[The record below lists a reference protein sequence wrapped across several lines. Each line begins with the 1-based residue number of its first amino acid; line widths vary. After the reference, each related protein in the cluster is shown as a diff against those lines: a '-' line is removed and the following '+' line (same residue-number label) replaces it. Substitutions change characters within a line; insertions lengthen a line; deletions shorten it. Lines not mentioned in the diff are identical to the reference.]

1 MDIFLVGGAVR
12 DKLLGLPVKDQDWVV
27 TGATP
32 DDLVRLG
39 YTPVGKDFPVF
50 LHPETHEEYA
60 LARTERKT
68 AAGYHGFQFHAD
80 QNVTLEQD
88 VKRRDLTINA
98 LAEDSE
104 GRVLDFV
111 GGKKDLE
118 KRLLRHVSPAF
129 AEDPVRILR
138 IARFAARFAPL
149 GFKVAGSTM
158 SLMRNMVDTGE
169 VDALVP
175 ERVWQEMV
183 RALAEPAPQVFIEV
197 LRECGALKVLFPEI
211 ERLFGVPQP
220 EEYHPEIDT
229 GIHTLLVL
237 QQSVILSDE
246 PVVRFASLTHD
257 LGKGTTPKKILPHHY
272 AHEER
277 GYYLV
282 KDLCKRYK
290 IPNDFRQLA
299 EIVARYH
306 THCHRVFEVKPKT
319 VLKTLN
325 ALDAFRKPQRF
336 EQFLLACTAD
346 SHGRPGYED
355 YDYKQAP
362 FFSKVREQ
370 AAQVDVQAIIRD
382 GYTGEKIAGELYH
395 RRLKVV
401 KALLK
406 EAVEK
411 N

>member
-12 DKLLGLPVKDQDWVV
+12 DKLLGLPVKDHDWVV

-32 DDLVRLG
+32 DDLIRLG

-50 LHPETHEEYA
+50 LHPKTHEEYA

-68 AAGYHGFQFHAD
+68 AAGYHGFAFHAD
-80 QNVTLEQD
+80 SDVSLEED

-98 LAEDSE
+98 LAEDKNGSL
-104 GRVLDFV
+104 LDFV
-111 GGKKDLE
+111 GGKKDLDNGI
-118 KRLLRHVSPAF
+118 LRHVSPAF

-149 GFKVAGSTM
+149 GFKVAKSTM
-158 SLMRNMVDTGE
+158 KLMRDMVKQGE
-169 VDALVP
+169 VDALVA

-183 RALAEPAPQVFIEV
+183 RALGEPAPEVFIEV
-197 LRECGALKVLFPEI
+197 LRECGALNVLFPEI
-211 ERLFGVPQP
+211 DRLFGVPQP

-229 GIHTLLVL
+229 GIHTMMVL
-237 QQSVILSDE
+237 QQSAILSDE
-246 PVVRFASLTHD
+246 PIVRFAALTHD
-257 LGKGTTPKKILPHHY
+257 LGKGTTPKEILPHHY
-272 AHEER
+272 GHEER

-290 IPNDFRQLA
+290 IPNNFRQLA

-346 SHGRPGYED
+346 SHGRPGYEN

-362 FFSKVREQ
+362 FFSLVRQ
-370 AAQVDVQAIIRD
+370 KTAQVDVQEIIRD
-382 GYTGEKIAGELYH
+382 GFENKKIAEELYR
-395 RRLKVV
+395 RRLNVV
-401 KALLK
+401 KDMLK
-406 EAVEK
+406 AVK
-411 N
+411 QS